1 MGLATDR
8 FNPFGNLASIQSVW
22 PVILVPY
29 NLPPSLCMRN
39 EFSMLSL
46 LIPGPKAP
54 GNDLDIFL
62 APLVEEL
69 NDLWVEGV
77 KAFDSH

>member
-1 MGLATDR
+1 
-8 FNPFGNLASIQSVW
+8 
-22 PVILVPY
+22 
-29 NLPPSLCMRN
+29 
-39 EFSMLSL
+39 MLSL